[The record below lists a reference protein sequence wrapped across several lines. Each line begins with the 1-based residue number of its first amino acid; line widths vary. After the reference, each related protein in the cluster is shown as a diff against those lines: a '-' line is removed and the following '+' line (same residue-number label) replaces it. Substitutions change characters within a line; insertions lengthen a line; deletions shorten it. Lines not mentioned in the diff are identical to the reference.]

1 MTYANLIAEFG
12 AQCGMDGLTPD
23 ENGLVGLV
31 ADGRTVTLQ
40 QVPETP
46 WVVATVELAEVPEA
60 SAAVDRLLLRA
71 NQALFVF
78 DGMTLCRQPE
88 TNRYVLVARIDVEPL
103 DVTGFDQKL
112 SQILQR
118 AGQWRDLLEA
128 FMPLAEEADGSDGSD
143 AISPT
148 GFPNAD
154 LMRI

>member
-12 AQCGMDGLTPD
+12 AQCGMDGLKPD

-40 QVPETP
+40 QVPEVP
-46 WVVATVELAEVPEA
+46 CVIATVELAEVPES
-60 SAAVDRLLLRA
+60 SATVDRLLLRA

-88 TNRYVLVARIDVEPL
+88 TSRYALVARIDVEPL
-103 DVTGFDQKL
+103 DVAGFDQKL

-118 AGQWRDLLEA
+118 AEQWRDLLEA
-128 FMPLAEEADGSDGSD
+128 FSPLAEEADESVDPGT
-143 AISPT
+143 ASPT
-148 GFPNAD
+148 GFPRAD